1 MDPQNIIGYVETLLA
16 EARGQQQRFQSDPIN
31 WGSLC
36 CPINWGSLCCAS
48 VVTGQEHYTTGRSE
62 EVTLVFIEEASPS
75 CDELPR
81 WIREELKSRWGIDA
95 EVRTEW

>member
-1 MDPQNIIGYVETLLA
+1 MGPQNIIGYVETLLA
-16 EARGQQQRFQSDPIN
+16 EARGQQQRFQSD
-31 WGSLC
+31 
-36 CPINWGSLCCAS
+36 PINWGSLCCAS

>member
-31 WGSLC
+31 WGSLH
-36 CPINWGSLCCAS
+36 CAS
-48 VVTGQEHYTTGRSE
+48 VVTGQEHYATGRSE

-75 CDELPR
+75 GDELPR
-81 WIREELKSRWGIDA
+81 WIRAELKSRWGIDA